1 MKDTRNIS
9 AAAFFAVALALAGCG
24 SGNEPT
30 TVAPAAT
37 ASAPATDPAAASPS
51 ATEEPE
57 PTPTPVEGQLT
68 AEEAGAIA
76 RDAVGGGRTS
86 EASLDFK
93 DGTVVVW
100 EVKVETDA
108 GQVWEVSVE
117 RMTGEVLESEVDD
130 PDPGTPAG

>member
-1 MKDTRNIS
+1 MNATRNVS
-9 AAAFFAVALALAGCG
+9 AAFFAVALALAGCG
-24 SGNEPT
+24 SGNEATT
-30 TVAPAAT
+30 TVTPAEPT
-37 ASAPATDPAAASPS
+37 SAPGAAPPAASPS

-76 RDAVGGGRTS
+76 QDAVGGGRVT

-93 DGTVVVW
+93 DGTIVVW
-100 EVKVETDA
+100 EVKVDTDA

-117 RMTGEVLESEVDD
+117 RMTGEVLETELDD
-130 PDPGTPAG
+130 PDPEAASG